1 MTGYDYDL
9 FVIGAGSGGVR
20 AARVAAGHGARVAIA
35 EEWRIGGTCVLR
47 GCVPKKLL
55 VYASRFADA
64 FEDALGYGWS
74 IEAATFSWPD
84 LVAAKNREIQRLSE
98 IYERNLLASTVAIHK
113 SRAVVEGPHQIA
125 LANGKRCTAET
136 VLVSTGAWPF
146 RLNIPGAQ
154 LAITSNEL
162 FDLPQ
167 LPETMLIV
175 GAGYIAVEF
184 AALLQRLGCKVTLVH
199 RGPKILR
206 GFDEDLR
213 DAAAEALRSAGVKLL
228 LDTELLE
235 LRRGKD
241 DSVLVTFH
249 DHGLANFGAV
259 MFASGRIPNAQ
270 GLGLEA
276 QGVLFDPIG
285 AVRVDSFSQTTAPW
299 IYAVG
304 DVTNRLNLTP
314 VAIREGHA
322 VADTLYGG
330 RPTTTDHR
338 NVPTAV
344 FLTPEIGTVGLTEA
358 EARARHPEID
368 IYKTLF
374 RPMKATLS
382 GRQERTLMKMVVEP
396 KSDRVLGVHIFGED
410 AGEMIQ
416 LAGVA
421 VKLGATKEDFD
432 ATVAVHPTAA
442 EELVTMRT
450 PWVPPPAVVPAPLV
464 EEPPAVLAE
473 EATTETVPVEVG
485 TIMELE
491 AEAEAIAEVDEPEVE
506 AEADADEA
514 QAEADGPQAAGA
526 EPEEVPAEQTP
537 SLEDIVA
544 EIEHEIAETGS
555 EEPPPA
561 EEKLPPLG

>member
-74 IEAATFSWPD
+74 IEGATFSWPD

-98 IYERNLLASTVAIHK
+98 IYERNLLASTVTIHK

-136 VLVSTGAWPF
+136 VLVATGAWPF

-175 GAGYIAVEF
+175 GAGNVP
-184 AALLQRLGCKVTLVH
+184 LVH

-213 DAAAEALRSAGVKLL
+213 DSATDALRGAGVKLL
-228 LDTELLE
+228 LETELFE

-241 DSVLVTFH
+241 DSVVVTFH

-285 AVRVDSFSQTTAPW
+285 ALRVDSFSQTTAPW

-330 RPTTTDHR
+330 RPSTTDHR

-382 GRQERTLMKMVVEP
+382 GRQERTLMKMVVEA

-450 PWVPPPAVVPAPLV
+450 PWVPPPAVVPAPLL
-464 EEPPAVLAE
+464 EPPAVLAE
-473 EATTETVPVEVG
+473 EATIETVPVEVG

-491 AEAEAIAEVDEPEVE
+491 AEAEE
-506 AEADADEA
+506 AEIASEGDVDEA
-514 QAEADGPQAAGA
+514 QPEGPPIVAEAAEAGG
-526 EPEEVPAEQTP
+526 EPEEVPAEQVP

-544 EIEHEIAETGS
+544 EIEHEIAETAS
-555 EEPPPA
+555 DEPPPA

>member
-64 FEDALGYGWS
+64 FEDAVGYGWT
-74 IEAATFSWPD
+74 IEGASFSWPD

-113 SRAVVEGPHQIA
+113 SRAVVEGPHTLA
-125 LANGKRCTAET
+125 LANGKRVTAET

-154 LAITSNEL
+154 LALTSNEV

-184 AALLQRLGCKVTLVH
+184 AGLLQRLGCKVTLAH
-199 RGPKILR
+199 RGPKLLR

-213 DAAAEALRSAGVKLL
+213 EAAAEALRAAGVKLL
-228 LDTELLE
+228 LETEIFE

-241 DSVLVTFH
+241 ESVVVTFH

-259 MFASGRIPNAQ
+259 MLASGRIPNAQ
-270 GLGLEA
+270 GLGLEG

-285 AVRVDSFSQTTAPW
+285 AIRVDSFSQTTAPW

-330 RPTTTDHR
+330 RPTTMDHR

-344 FLTPEIGTVGLTEA
+344 FLTPEIGTVGLSEA

-368 IYKTLF
+368 IYKTRF

-382 GRQERTLMKMVVEP
+382 GRADRTLMKLVVEP
-396 KSDRVLGVHIFGED
+396 KSDRVLGVHIVGED
-410 AGEMIQ
+410 AAEMAQ
-416 LAGVA
+416 LAGIA
-421 VKLGATKEDFD
+421 VKFGATKEDFD

-450 PWVPPPAVVPAPLV
+450 AFVPPPAVVPAPLI

-473 EATTETVPVEVG
+473 AATIETMPVEVG
-485 TIMELE
+485 MIMEL
-491 AEAEAIAEVDEPEVE
+491 APEPS
-506 AEADADEA
+506 A
-514 QAEADGPQAAGA
+514 PA
-526 EPEEVPAEQTP
+526 EPEGEPVGEAAEEAEPEGEPEEEPPPPIEQAP

-544 EIEHEIAETGS
+544 EIESEIAETAPD
-555 EEPPPA
+555 EAPPPA

>member
-1 MTGYDYDL
+1 MTGYDCDL

-64 FEDALGYGWS
+64 FEDAVGYGWT
-74 IEAATFSWPD
+74 IENVSFSWPD
-84 LVAAKNREIQRLSE
+84 LVAAKDREIKRLSE
-98 IYERNLLASTVAIHK
+98 IYERNLLASTVAIHR
-113 SRAVVEGPHQIA
+113 SRAVVEAPHTIA
-125 LANGKRCTAET
+125 LGNGKRITAET
-136 VLVSTGAWPF
+136 VLVASGARPF

-162 FDLPQ
+162 FDLPR

-213 DAAAEALRSAGVKLL
+213 DASADALRAAGVKLL
-228 LDTELLE
+228 LETEILE
-235 LRRGKD
+235 LRRAKD
-241 DSVLVTFH
+241 DLIGVTFH
-249 DHGLANFGAV
+249 DHGLANFAAV
-259 MFASGRIPNAQ
+259 MFASGRVPNAQ
-270 GLGLEA
+270 DLGLEA

-285 AVRVDSFSQTTAPW
+285 ALRVDSFSQTTAPW

-358 EARARHPEID
+358 EARARHAEIE
-368 IYKTLF
+368 IYKTVF
-374 RPMKATLS
+374 RPLKATLS
-382 GRQERTLMKMVVEP
+382 GRAERTLMKLVVEP
-396 KSDRVLGVHIFGED
+396 KSSRVLGVHIFGDD

-416 LAGVA
+416 LAGIA
-421 VKLGATKEDFD
+421 VKFGATKEDFD

-442 EELVTMRT
+442 EELVTMRH
-450 PWVPPPAVVPAPLV
+450 PFVPPPAVVPAPLV

-473 EATTETVPVEVG
+473 MATTETMPVEVG
-485 TIMELE
+485 MVMEL
-491 AEAEAIAEVDEPEVE
+491 APEPVVE
-506 AEADADEA
+506 AETEAEEAALADD
-514 QAEADGPQAAGA
+514 A
-526 EPEEVPAEQTP
+526 EPEETAPPVEQAP

-544 EIEHEIAETGS
+544 EIESEIAEAASGDV
-555 EEPPPA
+555 PPPA
-561 EEKLPPLG
+561 AEKLPPLG